1 MKLMAT
7 HRRFWQLGFHALQD
21 SQFSTKHFTFL
32 ERKVHE
38 VDEVY
43 SQQVERHLDKRTQ
56 TWTSWCAL
64 YITRD
69 FQESDFDL
77 CKHSTGCGGEI
88 KVLNQEE
95 FLYIHNR
102 VEAATNALEK

>member
-1 MKLMAT
+1 MKWM
-7 HRRFWQLGFHALQD
+7 
-21 SQFSTKHFTFL
+21 K
-32 ERKVHE
+32 
-38 VDEVY
+38 VY

-64 YITRD
+64 YIACD

-77 CKHSTGCGGEI
+77 YKHSAGRGGEI
-88 KVLNQEE
+88 KESNQEE